1 MNTPPTGAQIDSA
14 KNSPGGEGVL
24 QTFFNSLLSRKS
36 GGSPGMG
43 SPRTPNTMAD
53 NLTAAN
59 VHAELDRM
67 GSPRTPNTMADN
79 LTAANVHAELDR
91 MIGSNRIAS
100 NSSTPTHNLNV
111 STSSEQ

>member
-1 MNTPPTGAQIDSA
+1 MMSLYRPPARTTPIVQKSAERRTPLNTPPTGAQIDST

-67 GSPRTPNTMADN
+67 
-79 LTAANVHAELDR
+79 
-91 MIGSNRIAS
+91 IGSNRIAS